1 MLKHRGFTLLEM
13 LIGFAMCAVLAT
25 IAFSSYKSMKE
36 KADFKSMH
44 EVASRLALAQQR
56 HRLSFSTYAS
66 TVTATGTDSQTNLVF
81 DSTSIDG
88 VPKYQIEVT
97 SANFTEFVASIAPL
111 NQPDSSSVLNHCYRI
126 VVSSRQG
133 FLAYSATNANGETVN
148 DCLPRV

>member
-81 DSTSIDG
+81 DDASQ
-88 VPKYQIEVT
+88 YQIQGT

>member
-81 DSTSIDG
+81 DDASQ
-88 VPKYQIEVT
+88 YQIEVT